1 MRHAEQTHSNML
13 HGGGQL
19 LSLRPPDLGPVGP
32 MQPDGTPH
40 PAEQGNSDAMQDP
53 DQETPW
59 MTPEECHILFCGML
73 EGVPQESLAAAFLR
87 DVLVDIYPGR
97 YYPGPGAEATG
108 SRPGA
113 DFIPPDADALGSPSG
128 HAANP
133 HRPGLNTA
141 NPDGHAAGQR
151 QR

>member
-97 YYPGPGAEATG
+97 YFPGQVR
-108 SRPGA
+108 RPQARGQA
-113 DFIPPDADALGSPSG
+113 PISFLPTQTHWAAPVGMLPTRTAL
-128 HAANP
+128 A
-133 HRPGLNTA
+133 
-141 NPDGHAAGQR
+141 
-151 QR
+151 